1 VTIIVALDRTDDGA
15 TQIVANPTIT
25 AVNIQGVVAR
35 AVLTTNLRIAPGRQS
50 EIVAIVP
57 TAQLIRVTGRSA
69 DGDWL
74 RVAYPA
80 TSELTGWAARTNFEL
95 ISGDLAVVAVASAG
109 TSAAAD
115 PSASATSISDP
126 LPDLELIDAY
136 LLPNGSLTVVVEN
149 VGTGSF
155 SGSIGLQVTTG
166 GGELLSVLDIQETVL
181 FPNRTATVNTEV
193 TIQGTGSY
201 LIELDRLDRIKELSE
216 FNNASRFLLVPT
228 S

>member
-1 VTIIVALDRTDDGA
+1 MTIIVALDRTDDGA
-15 TQIVANPTIT
+15 TQIVANPTTT

>member
-115 PSASATSISDP
+115 PSATSISDP

>member
-15 TQIVANPTIT
+15 TQIVANPTTT

-115 PSASATSISDP
+115 PSATSISDP

>member
-1 VTIIVALDRTDDGA
+1 MTIIVALDRTDDGA
-15 TQIVANPTIT
+15 TQIVANPTTT

-115 PSASATSISDP
+115 PSATSISDP

>member
-15 TQIVANPTIT
+15 TQIVANPTTT